1 MAVRFRVPLCVV
13 AFACCAGSS
22 CTRDDSALASI
33 GDQRLELETFQEYLV
48 EVTGEPWQGVGARVS
63 SRLLD
68 QYIDRKVV
76 LEAAGAR
83 GVRGVVDERAL
94 SPRELRRL
102 MVELCG
108 EAPEPDPFTIENEVL
123 KRMGAELPAQAHVR
137 QILVDTLD
145 DAVAARERLAGG
157 ADFVEVSREV
167 SRAPNAHDGGELGFF
182 YQGSLPPEIDRVV
195 FSLAPGA
202 ISEPVQGTSG
212 YHVFQVLEVV
222 EPGPPVLSEVEASVR
237 AELGEQATR
246 AHTRGCIA
254 ELALEVGV
262 RVNASRLWF
271 PYEGRYT
278 EGRSD
283 A

>member
-1 MAVRFRVPLCVV
+1 MAVRPLWLLSFV
-13 AFACCAGSS
+13 AVACCTALS
-22 CTRDDSALASI
+22 CARDDDAMAWV
-33 GDQRLELETFQEYLV
+33 GDQRLEFEGFQEYLV
-48 EVTGEPWQGVGARVS
+48 EVSGEAWQGVGARVS

-83 GVRGVVDERAL
+83 GVQGVVDERAL
-94 SPRELRRL
+94 SPRDLRRL

-108 EAPEPDPFTIENEVL
+108 EAPEPDPVTIENEVS
-123 KRMGAELPAQAHVR
+123 KRMEAELPAQAHVR

-157 ADFVEVSREV
+157 TEFVEVSREV

-222 EPGPPVLSEVEASVR
+222 EPGPPVRSEVEASVR

-246 AHTRGCIA
+246 THTRGCIA

-271 PYEGRYT
+271 PYEGRYM